1 MKQLLKKIIIKT
13 GKTQG
18 DFVEIL
24 EGLASNDVIVNEGA
38 RNVKDGQDVKILN
51 TETNE

>member
-1 MKQLLKKIIIKT
+1 VIVKT

-24 EGLASNDVIVNEGA
+24 EGVSSNDLIVNEGA
-38 RNVKDGQDVKILN
+38 RNLKDGQNVKILN
-51 TETNE
+51 VESNE